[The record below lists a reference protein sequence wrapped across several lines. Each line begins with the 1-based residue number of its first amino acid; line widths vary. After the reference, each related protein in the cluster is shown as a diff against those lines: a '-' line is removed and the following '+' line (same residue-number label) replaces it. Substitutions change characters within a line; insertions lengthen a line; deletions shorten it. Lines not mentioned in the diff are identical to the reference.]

1 MASRRKLSRL
11 RPGPVTFTRSER
23 SAAALATEILAWI
36 TLPSGSRLARRRR
49 TGIRPSQWVEWLRT
63 SRAIGRRPPRL
74 RMMAASARRRR
85 HAPRRAGRV
94 QSSGLDPHT
103 VTSVGRGV
111 KKLFHVSISHNSL
124 PLVRHLPPRLGRAQ
138 LGSQCG
144 AAYGTVTAERPLA
157 RSGCGHC
164 CPRRLVGAP
173 AWPRR

>member
-23 SAAALATEILAWI
+23 SAAALATEILAGI

-63 SRAIGRRPPRL
+63 SRAIGRRLPRL
-74 RMMAASARRRR
+74 RRWSASAV
-85 HAPRRAGRV
+85 AVGTLRAETAARV
-94 QSSGLDPHT
+94 QSSGLDSSGRGKRNCSRWPSHT
-103 VTSVGRGV
+103 TLCPWSVTS
-111 KKLFHVSISHNSL
+111 
-124 PLVRHLPPRLGRAQ
+124 PPPYLVLSSVRQSVTR
-138 LGSQCG
+138 CG

-157 RSGCGHC
+157 RSGYGHC